1 VNKQSKRPTILANNS
16 IQAQTL
22 RVNMPDGESI
32 IMSRDDAIR
41 NANRLDLDLVMIAE
55 NAEPPVAKLTSLNK
69 YMYDIK
75 QKAKEAKK
83 KQRTSFTEQKEIRMG
98 MNIDDHDLMVKV
110 RSARKF
116 LDKNK
121 SVTITI
127 QLKGRERGKQDM
139 ARQLLSKFAELSK
152 STLENVSFSGNRI
165 SAKIK

>member
-1 VNKQSKRPTILANNS
+1 MNKQSKRPTILANNS

-116 LDKNK
+116 LDKNN